1 MTPVAAIIKINWFH
15 FKIITSTQNQSRE
28 VSSMKKEK
36 MKVTTFVRNKDYYYV
51 IRTIQIIPHYP
62 LRLRIIYSLFVTP
75 ISFRYNLGIK

>member
-15 FKIITSTQNQSRE
+15 FKIITSTQNQSRRE
-28 VSSMKKEK
+28 VSSMKREK

-75 ISFRYNLGIK
+75 I